1 MINIL
6 FIYLKNKRLH
16 EFTVFQLTERDVK
29 DKICTDFDV
38 KMYRLVDMAVLM
50 VLLCFV
56 ILCKEVAKTNSGS
69 SWSFSVCLQILKNVV
84 TKDMNN

>member
-50 VLLCFV
+50 VP
-56 ILCKEVAKTNSGS
+56 
-69 SWSFSVCLQILKNVV
+69 VCLQILKNVV